1 MVDREAVSVFDLTK
15 RYPGAARKALVDISL
30 SVPVGVTCGV
40 IGPNGAGKSTL
51 LNCLVGLEPASAG
64 TALLGGW
71 SMGTS
76 QAKAGVS
83 FAPDDL
89 PLPTLL
95 TGREYSGFV
104 NALERRDARA
114 DAVFVELAEQFGIAH
129 SIDTLMGTYSHG
141 MRRRLQ
147 FAVSFGS
154 SAEIIILDEPFSGL
168 DIEGS
173 LLLRAALKAWTQSGR
188 TALVSIHD
196 MLTAERECDFGAV
209 LCDGRLV
216 GSGEIQAI
224 IADSGALDLEGAVLA
239 LSGIR
244 DPSEQSRIEF
254 GRILSS
260 IAPREQQ
267 QRVAGL

>member
-1 MVDREAVSVFDLTK
+1 MDDGGAVQIFELTK
-15 RYPGAARKALVDISL
+15 RYPGAARNAIENIEISI
-30 SVPVGVTCGV
+30 PTGATCGV

-51 LNCLVGLEPASAG
+51 INCLVGLEPASAG

-76 QAKAGVS
+76 RAKAAVS

-104 NALERRDARA
+104 NALEQRGKRA
-114 DAVFVELAEQFGIAH
+114 DTIFLDLAEQFGIAR
-129 SIDTLMGTYSHG
+129 SIDSLLGTYSHG

-173 LLLRAALKAWTQSGR
+173 LLLRAALRAWTQSGR

-209 LCDGRLV
+209 LSDGRLV
-216 GSGEIQAI
+216 GSGPIRSI
-224 IADSGALDLEGAVLA
+224 IAQSGAADLEGAVLI
-239 LSGIR
+239 LSGIQ
-244 DPSEQSRIEF
+244 DPTERSRVEF
-254 GRILSS
+254 DRILSS
-260 IAPREQQ
+260 ISPSEIPHNTAR
-267 QRVAGL
+267 L